1 MPRYSNK
8 SKDRLRTCD
17 DRLQRIFEEVI
28 KHFDCTIL
36 CGHRGYEDQTRLYKE
51 GKSQLSYPH
60 SKHNQWPAMAADVAP
75 YPIDFNDLNRFRYF
89 AGFVM
94 GVAAAT
100 GIKLRSGLDWDMDTE
115 LKDNKF
121 FDAAHFE
128 LVD

>member
-1 MPRYSNK
+1 MPRYSERSSGK
-8 SKDRLRTCD
+8 LQTCD
-17 DRLQRIFEEVI
+17 DRLQRIFREVI

-36 CGHRGYEDQTRLYKE
+36 CGHRGYDDQTRLYKE
-51 GKSQLSYPH
+51 GKSQLTYGY
-60 SKHNQWPAMAADVAP
+60 SKHNPYPSQATDAVP

-94 GVAAAT
+94 GVAAAM
-100 GIKLRSGLDWDMDTE
+100 GIGLRWGGDWNMDTQ

-128 LVD
+128 LID